1 MIPDYEGH
9 SNNFIS
15 TLVSDFDEILQR
27 TEFHNV
33 EKIKTI
39 GSTFMAASGM
49 NPYIRQGNTH
59 KYQHIHELVEFVFEL
74 QRSVN
79 EFNQSLIE
87 FDLVLRYVKSR
98 VWTPPPCPT
107 GAPWGPH
114 PHPPWGWG
122 IDFEKPRGW
131 GILTQTPWGFGGV
144 FYAFL
149 CFSNRKKVIFLFV
162 FEKKKSFK

>member
-1 MIPDYEGH
+1 MIKQKFVFDFRHVADKLKRSANYSENHREVGIIFA
-9 SNNFIS
+9 SIVNFNELYDEEYMGGKEYLRVLNE
-15 TLVSDFDEILQR
+15 LVSDFDEILQR
-27 TEFHNV
+27 PEFHNV

-87 FDLVLRYVKSR
+87 FDLVLRYVLKL
-98 VWTPPPCPT
+98 V
-107 GAPWGPH
+107 
-114 PHPPWGWG
+114 
-122 IDFEKPRGW
+122 
-131 GILTQTPWGFGGV
+131 LQ
-144 FYAFL
+144 Y
-149 CFSNRKKVIFLFV
+149 
-162 FEKKKSFK
+162 FKEYF

>member
-1 MIPDYEGH
+1 ML
-9 SNNFIS
+9 
-15 TLVSDFDEILQR
+15 LVYDIR
-27 TEFHNV
+27 EFLE

-87 FDLVLRYVKSR
+87 FDLVLR
-98 VWTPPPCPT
+98 
-107 GAPWGPH
+107 
-114 PHPPWGWG
+114 
-122 IDFEKPRGW
+122 
-131 GILTQTPWGFGGV
+131 
-144 FYAFL
+144 
-149 CFSNRKKVIFLFV
+149 
-162 FEKKKSFK
+162 